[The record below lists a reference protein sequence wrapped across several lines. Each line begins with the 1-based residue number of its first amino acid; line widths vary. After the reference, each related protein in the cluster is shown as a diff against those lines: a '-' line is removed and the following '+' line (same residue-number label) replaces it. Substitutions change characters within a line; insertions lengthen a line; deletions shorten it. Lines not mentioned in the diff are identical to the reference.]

1 MGKITEIIKKG
12 SMMKFLFNIF
22 ILLVIFSSTYSQGI
36 SLHKKDAIVWGQDQV
51 INGEVNGEFSSSGT
65 LYFNEEEIPFQIIDD
80 EFSVNIKLF
89 EKENT
94 IFVGIDSSGSV
105 VYSDTLNLI
114 LGYDLLPEVRL
125 TPGVSGNQVTINAT
139 VVENPKELPLTYNWF
154 ADESNPSD
162 VSITGNDL
170 SASVMIP
177 NDAALGEY
185 YFRLLVTTSENDSAL
200 FGTFVTVDSNSITPF
215 NIKTDYAA
223 WIDSAVIYEVTP
235 YIFTLYNHF
244 RNIKNKLPEIRE
256 MGINTLWIQPIMKTE
271 YGGQGYD
278 ITNYFEM
285 RDDLGT
291 EEELMELIQTA
302 KSLGMRVLFDI
313 VQNHSSIYHPYAQ
326 DKIKNGEFSHYYDF
340 YQSENDNAP
349 YSQHYNSRSGG
360 FIYYFWNDLVN
371 HNYDNPEV
379 HRWMIEAARHWIK
392 KYDIDGYRYDAI
404 WGVNARAPEFARE
417 MRLALKS
424 MKPEILMLAED
435 KATWPETFDER
446 FDVGFDWF
454 PDENWVSQWSFQTSY
469 SENSNPTIFNN
480 SNQNNRSNLLR
491 NALTNNGNGY
501 ASNAKILRFI
511 GNNDIFHFITHHGI
525 ERTKMAATLIFALNG
540 IPMVYNGQEIGAEG
554 HPYGTERLFYP
565 GQTIKEQDAYGLY
578 PLYQRLAEI
587 RTNSPSLYSDNFEEV
602 NVNPNDFTYAFRR
615 WHQSENVIGL
625 INMGDRN
632 VGASLNLPIEEMKLD
647 SSKTYYL
654 TDLIN
659 GEYFQSD
666 FAGLQYIT
674 IPIAEYT
681 TRILSLADTVALV
694 VSVEDNENET
704 VPNEFSISQNYPNP
718 FNPTTRITYSLPEA
732 GNVKLSVYDALGRE
746 VKLLIDKFENA
757 GRHTIEFNG
766 RNLSSGVYFYRV
778 EFQNNF
784 VTKKMI
790 LLK

>member
-1 MGKITEIIKKG
+1 MKLLTHVIIL
-12 SMMKFLFNIF
+12 FLA
-22 ILLVIFSSTYSQGI
+22 VSSSIAQGI
-36 SLHKKDAIVWGQDQV
+36 SIHKKDAIVWGQEQV
-51 INGEVNGEFSSSGT
+51 IKGEVNGEFSSNGT
-65 LYFNEEEIPFQIIDD
+65 LYLNEEEIPFQIIDD
-80 EFSVNIKLF
+80 KFSVNIKVRNN
-89 EKENT
+89 ENT

-105 VYSDTLNLI
+105 IYSDTLLLT
-114 LGYDLLPEVRL
+114 LGYDLIPEVRL
-125 TPGVSGNQVTINAT
+125 TPEVSGNQVTINASI
-139 VVENPKELPLTYNWF
+139 VENPKELPLNFYWY

-162 VSITGNDL
+162 VSITGTGLTAN
-170 SASVMIP
+170 ATIP
-177 NDAALGEY
+177 NSSSNGEY
-185 YFRLLVTTSENDSAL
+185 YFRLLVTTSENDSAF
-200 FGTFVTVDSNSITPF
+200 FGTFVTFDSNSITPF

-244 RNIKNKLPEIRE
+244 RNIMNKLPEIRE

-291 EEELMELIQTA
+291 EEELIELIQTA

-313 VQNHSSIYHPYAQ
+313 VQNHSSIHHPYAQ
-326 DKIKNGEFSHYYDF
+326 DKVRNGESSHYYDF
-340 YQSENDNAP
+340 YQTENDNAP
-349 YSQHYNSRSGG
+349 YSQHYNFKSGG

-371 HNYDNPEV
+371 HNYNNPEV
-379 HRWMIEAARHWIK
+379 RRWMIEAAKHWIK

-404 WGVNARAPEFARE
+404 WGVNARAPEFAKE

-454 PDENWVSQWSFQTSY
+454 AEESWVSHWAFQTFY
-469 SENSNPTIFNN
+469 SENSNPTIFNS
-480 SNQNNRSNLLR
+480 SNQNNRASLLR

-501 ASNAKILRFI
+501 APNAKILRFI
-511 GNNDIFHFITHHGI
+511 GNNDIYHFITHHGL
-525 ERTKMAATLIFALNG
+525 ERTKMAAALIFALDG
-540 IPMVYNGQEIGAEG
+540 IPMVYNGQEIGAQG

-565 GQTIKEQDAYGLY
+565 GQTIKQQDGYGLY
-578 PLYQRLAEI
+578 PFYQRLAEI
-587 RTNSPSLYSDNFEEV
+587 RTKSPALYSNNFEEI
-602 NVNPNDFTYAFRR
+602 NVSPNNFTYAFRR
-615 WHQSENVIGL
+615 WTNKENVIGA
-625 INMGDRN
+625 INMGDIA
-632 VGASLNLPIEEMKLD
+632 VGMNLYLPVSDMNLD
-647 SSKTYYL
+647 STKTYYL

-666 FAGLQYIT
+666 YDGLINIT
-674 IPIAEYT
+674 IPIEKYT

-694 VSVEDNENET
+694 VSVEDDYDET

-718 FNPTTRITYSLPEA
+718 FNPSTKITYSLPEA

-746 VKLLIDKFENA
+746 VKLLVDKFENA
-757 GRHTIEFNG
+757 GRHTVEFNASK
-766 RNLSSGVYFYRV
+766 LSSGVYFYRV
-778 EFQNNF
+778 EYQNNF
-784 VTKKMI
+784 TTKKMI
-790 LLK
+790 LIK

>member
-1 MGKITEIIKKG
+1 MKLLTHVIIL
-12 SMMKFLFNIF
+12 FLA
-22 ILLVIFSSTYSQGI
+22 VSSSIAQGI
-36 SLHKKDAIVWGQDQV
+36 SIHKKDAIVWGQEQV
-51 INGEVNGEFSSSGT
+51 IKGEVNGEFSSNGT
-65 LYFNEEEIPFQIIDD
+65 LYLNEEEIPFQIIDD
-80 EFSVNIKLF
+80 KFSVNIKVRNN
-89 EKENT
+89 ENT

-105 VYSDTLNLI
+105 IYSDTLLLT

-125 TPGVSGNQVTINAT
+125 TPEVSGNQVTINASI
-139 VVENPKELPLTYNWF
+139 VENPKELPLNFYWY

-162 VSITGNDL
+162 VSITGTGLTAN
-170 SASVMIP
+170 ATIP
-177 NDAALGEY
+177 NSSSNGEY
-185 YFRLLVTTSENDSAL
+185 YFRLLVTTSENDSAF

-244 RNIKNKLPEIRE
+244 RNIMNKLPEIRE

-291 EEELMELIQTA
+291 EEELIELIQTA

-313 VQNHSSIYHPYAQ
+313 VQNHSSIHHPYAQ
-326 DKIKNGEFSHYYDF
+326 DKVRNGESSHYYNF
-340 YQSENDNAP
+340 YQTENDNAP
-349 YSQHYNSRSGG
+349 YSQHYNFKSGG

-371 HNYDNPEV
+371 HNYNNPEV
-379 HRWMIEAARHWIK
+379 RRWMIEAAKHWIK

-404 WGVNARAPEFARE
+404 WGVNARAPEFAKE

-454 PDENWVSQWSFQTSY
+454 AEESWVSHWAFQTFY
-469 SENSNPTIFNN
+469 SENSNPTIFNS
-480 SNQNNRSNLLR
+480 SNQNNRASLLR

-501 ASNAKILRFI
+501 APNAKILRFI
-511 GNNDIFHFITHHGI
+511 GNNDIYHFITHHGL
-525 ERTKMAATLIFALNG
+525 ERTKMAAALIFALDG
-540 IPMVYNGQEIGAEG
+540 IPMVYNGQEIGAQG

-565 GQTIKEQDAYGLY
+565 GQTIKQQDGYGLY
-578 PLYQRLAEI
+578 PFYQRLAEI
-587 RTNSPSLYSDNFEEV
+587 RTKSPALYSNNFEEI
-602 NVNPNDFTYAFRR
+602 NVSPNNFTYAFRR
-615 WHQSENVIGL
+615 WTNKENVIGA
-625 INMGDRN
+625 INMGDIA
-632 VGASLNLPIEEMKLD
+632 VGMNLYLPVSDMNLD
-647 SSKTYYL
+647 STKTYYL

-666 FAGLQYIT
+666 YDGLINIT
-674 IPIAEYT
+674 IPIEKYT

-694 VSVEDNENET
+694 VSVEDDYDET

-718 FNPTTRITYSLPEA
+718 FNPSTKITYSLPEA

-746 VKLLIDKFENA
+746 VKLLVDKFENA
-757 GRHTIEFNG
+757 GRHTVEFNASK
-766 RNLSSGVYFYRV
+766 LSSGVYFYRV
-778 EFQNNF
+778 EYQNNF
-784 VTKKMI
+784 TTKKMI
-790 LLK
+790 LIK

>member
-1 MGKITEIIKKG
+1 MKLLTHVIIL
-12 SMMKFLFNIF
+12 FLA
-22 ILLVIFSSTYSQGI
+22 VSSSIAQGI
-36 SLHKKDAIVWGQDQV
+36 SIHKKDAIVWGQEQV
-51 INGEVNGEFSSSGT
+51 IKGEVNGEFSSNGT
-65 LYFNEEEIPFQIIDD
+65 LYLNEEEIPFQIIDD
-80 EFSVNIKLF
+80 KFSVNIKVRNN
-89 EKENT
+89 ENT

-105 VYSDTLNLI
+105 IYSDTLLLT

-125 TPGVSGNQVTINAT
+125 TPEVSGNQVTINASI
-139 VVENPKELPLTYNWF
+139 VENPKELPLNFYWY

-162 VSITGNDL
+162 VSITGTGLTAN
-170 SASVMIP
+170 ATIP
-177 NDAALGEY
+177 NSSSNGEY
-185 YFRLLVTTSENDSAL
+185 YFRLLVTTSENDSAF
-200 FGTFVTVDSNSITPF
+200 FGTFVTFDSNSITPF

-244 RNIKNKLPEIRE
+244 RNIMNKLPEIRE

-291 EEELMELIQTA
+291 EEELIELIQTA

-313 VQNHSSIYHPYAQ
+313 VQNHSSIHHPYAQ
-326 DKIKNGEFSHYYDF
+326 DKVRNGESSHYYDF
-340 YQSENDNAP
+340 YQTENDNAP
-349 YSQHYNSRSGG
+349 YSQHYNFKSGG

-371 HNYDNPEV
+371 HNYNNPEV
-379 HRWMIEAARHWIK
+379 RRWMIEAAKHWIK

-404 WGVNARAPEFARE
+404 WGVNARAPEFAKE

-454 PDENWVSQWSFQTSY
+454 AEESWVSHWAFQTFY
-469 SENSNPTIFNN
+469 SENSNPTIFNS
-480 SNQNNRSNLLR
+480 SNQNNRASLLR

-501 ASNAKILRFI
+501 APNAKILRFI
-511 GNNDIFHFITHHGI
+511 GNNDIYHFITHHGL
-525 ERTKMAATLIFALNG
+525 ERTKMAAALIFALDG
-540 IPMVYNGQEIGAEG
+540 IPMVYNGQEIGAQG

-565 GQTIKEQDAYGLY
+565 GQTIKQQDGYRLY
-578 PLYQRLAEI
+578 PFYQRLAEI
-587 RTNSPSLYSDNFEEV
+587 RTKSPALYSNNFEEI
-602 NVNPNDFTYAFRR
+602 NVSPNNFTYAFRR
-615 WHQSENVIGL
+615 WTNKENVIGA
-625 INMGDRN
+625 INMGDIA
-632 VGASLNLPIEEMKLD
+632 VGMNLYLPVSDMNLD
-647 SSKTYYL
+647 STKTYYL

-666 FAGLQYIT
+666 YDGLKNIT
-674 IPIAEYT
+674 IPIEKYT

-694 VSVEDNENET
+694 VSVENDYDET

-718 FNPTTRITYSLPEA
+718 FNPSTKITYSLPEA

-746 VKLLIDKFENA
+746 VKLLVDKFENA
-757 GRHTIEFNG
+757 GRHTVEFNASK
-766 RNLSSGVYFYRV
+766 LSSGVYFYRV
-778 EFQNNF
+778 EYQNNF
-784 VTKKMI
+784 TTKKMI
-790 LLK
+790 LIK

>member
-1 MGKITEIIKKG
+1 MKLLTHVIIL
-12 SMMKFLFNIF
+12 FLA
-22 ILLVIFSSTYSQGI
+22 VSSSIAQGI
-36 SLHKKDAIVWGQDQV
+36 SIHKKDAIVWGQEQV
-51 INGEVNGEFSSSGT
+51 IKGEVNGEFSSNGT
-65 LYFNEEEIPFQIIDD
+65 LYLNEEEIPFQIIDD
-80 EFSVNIKLF
+80 KFSVNIKVRNN
-89 EKENT
+89 ENT

-105 VYSDTLNLI
+105 IYSDTLLLT

-125 TPGVSGNQVTINAT
+125 TPEVSGNQVTINASI
-139 VVENPKELPLTYNWF
+139 VENPKELPLNFYWY

-162 VSITGNDL
+162 VSITGTGLTAN
-170 SASVMIP
+170 ATIP
-177 NDAALGEY
+177 NSSSNGEY
-185 YFRLLVTTSENDSAL
+185 YFRLLVTTSENDSAF
-200 FGTFVTVDSNSITPF
+200 FGTFVTFDSNSITPF

-244 RNIKNKLPEIRE
+244 RNIMNKLPEIRE

-291 EEELMELIQTA
+291 EEELIELIQTA

-313 VQNHSSIYHPYAQ
+313 VQNHSSIHHPYAQ
-326 DKIKNGEFSHYYDF
+326 DKVRNGESSHYYDF
-340 YQSENDNAP
+340 YQTENDNAP
-349 YSQHYNSRSGG
+349 YSQHYNFKSGG

-371 HNYDNPEV
+371 HNYNNPEV
-379 HRWMIEAARHWIK
+379 RRWMIEAAKHWIK

-404 WGVNARAPEFARE
+404 WGVNARAPEFAKE

-454 PDENWVSQWSFQTSY
+454 AEESWVSHWAFQTFY
-469 SENSNPTIFNN
+469 SENSNPTIFNS
-480 SNQNNRSNLLR
+480 SNQNNRASLLR

-501 ASNAKILRFI
+501 APNAKILRFI
-511 GNNDIFHFITHHGI
+511 GNNDIYHFITHHGL
-525 ERTKMAATLIFALNG
+525 ERTKMAAALIFALDG
-540 IPMVYNGQEIGAEG
+540 IPMVYNGQEIGAQG

-565 GQTIKEQDAYGLY
+565 GQTIKQQDGYRLY
-578 PLYQRLAEI
+578 PFYQRLAEI
-587 RTNSPSLYSDNFEEV
+587 RTKSPALYSNNFEEI
-602 NVNPNDFTYAFRR
+602 NVSPNNFTYAFRR
-615 WHQSENVIGL
+615 WTNKENVIGA
-625 INMGDRN
+625 INMGDIA
-632 VGASLNLPIEEMKLD
+632 VGMNLYLPVSDMNLD
-647 SSKTYYL
+647 STKTYYL

-666 FAGLQYIT
+666 YDGLKNIT
-674 IPIAEYT
+674 IPIEKYT

-694 VSVEDNENET
+694 VSVEDDYDET

-718 FNPTTRITYSLPEA
+718 FNPSTKITYSLPEA

-746 VKLLIDKFENA
+746 VKLLVDKFENA
-757 GRHTIEFNG
+757 GRHTVEFNASK
-766 RNLSSGVYFYRV
+766 LSSGVYFYRV
-778 EFQNNF
+778 EYQNNF
-784 VTKKMI
+784 TTKKMI
-790 LLK
+790 LIK